1 MRHSGNKS
9 AYRRGITLGLTMAEI
24 VILII
29 FLLLL
34 GFAALLKKEKD
45 QNSAI
50 KNNDENVMA
59 IIRVFSENSADM
71 NADIVRLTQEI
82 SPLMQKISEG
92 EEKHDEASLAS
103 DVIIKAVKRELALQ
117 QSGAENKSIEDQ
129 LAEAL
134 EKQADLEREKA
145 TLRDQKKSLIAQ
157 IEGKGRGVDWP
168 PCWPDSEGR
177 ASEFIF
183 KTALTSRGIIIS
195 NTAPSHRVEDMKNLP
210 LNNVKY
216 GQVLSVHQFQADVEP
231 LFKWS
236 KDNECRFY
244 VLVHDETG
252 ATEKALFKR
261 LLSTVEGSFYK
272 KIVSTKAAV
281 SDVKIESPV
290 TEDIIKESQEADTDS
305 FWGMF
310 KTNDKS
316 TDEYN

>member
-45 QNSAI
+45 NNEAI
-50 KNNDENVMA
+50 KNNDENIMA

-71 NADIVRLTQEI
+71 NADIVRLAQEI
-82 SPLMQKISEG
+82 SPLMQKISES
-92 EEKHDEASLAS
+92 EATQDESPLAS
-103 DVIIKAVKRELALQ
+103 DIIIRAVKRQMALR
-117 QSGAENKSIEDQ
+117 QSDAENKSVEDQ

-168 PCWPDSEGR
+168 PCWPDNEGR

-183 KTALTSRGIIIS
+183 KTMLTNRGIIVS
-195 NTAPSHRVEDMKNLP
+195 NTAPSHRAEDMKKLP
-210 LNNVKY
+210 LGNVKY
-216 GQVLSVHQFQADVEP
+216 GEVLSVHQFQADMRP

-244 VLVHDETG
+244 VLVYDETG

-272 KIVSTKAAV
+272 KIIPTKTAV
-281 SDVKIESPV
+281 SPVKIESQAINDP
-290 TEDIIKESQEADTDS
+290 IKENQEDDTDS